1 MRTALPTAG
10 RPTLA
15 REKSSSPREMDWLL
29 GSPRPAE
36 RPPSIRDAIIRWL
49 NEEL

>member
-1 MRTALPTAG
+1 VRTALPLQTRTPA
-10 RPTLA
+10 LS
-15 REKSSSPREMDWLL
+15 REKASPPVDSRSFGTRGSS
-29 GSPRPAE
+29 E